1 MKSLCYGKI
10 LSRKACVGI
19 FLLPFCCIPHL
30 AASCFILLC
39 LWWFNI
45 WHADSACTA
54 CAAGEGRCGGLL
66 GCFWR
71 ATLCSFDLKCG
82 WSLSFLDSIMMCV
95 VLFSPFLSALQT
107 ENARQSQELSL
118 TLCCSR
124 CDLFRIAV
132 KISEC
137 VRFGQNVGFGRWH
150 VKWL

>member
-1 MKSLCYGKI
+1 MW
-10 LSRKACVGI
+10 A
-19 FLLPFCCIPHL
+19 FFCCPFAAFPISQLL
-30 AASCFILLC
+30 ALFCCVCGGLTSDTL
-39 LWWFNI
+39 
-45 WHADSACTA
+45 DSTCTA

-137 VRFGQNVGFGRWH
+137 VRFGQNVGFGR
-150 VKWL
+150 